1 MRENELIGAS
11 ELCKKLGISKRRLSY
26 LQELFLIEPTHN
38 FAGHRVFT
46 PEDVAEIKRIDTE
59 LKNKK

>member
-1 MRENELIGAS
+1 MSEKLIGAT
-11 ELCKKLGISKRRLSY
+11 ELCKELGITLRRLRY
-26 LQELFLIEPTHN
+26 FQELFLIEPTYN